1 MHKTFFLVLSF
12 LAISNTLFAQ
22 SFRAEV
28 SAQEILEGSTF
39 TLEYIMENL
48 DQNSIQ
54 VPKFEFFDIVSGP
67 NTMFSMNSVNGARRQ
82 TQTLSYTLLP
92 KRAGTFVIKAATAK
106 SKGKAIR
113 SNLVRIKV
121 IEKKKD
127 KNGKPIEV
135 DGEKV
140 FVKAEISHDTCF
152 LGQQLY
158 LDYVIYYSVSV
169 ENYNMINEPEYD
181 GFYTTGIRAG
191 RARKD
196 QVVING
202 KQYYKQSLKRMA
214 LYPQQTGVI
223 DIESSKFRI
232 GISKGDPN
240 RRRSIW
246 SSPKVDYTFMNSNEI
261 NVTVLDL
268 PPDPPASFS
277 GAVGSFRANSIANP
291 RSLTTDDALTIIMNI
306 TGDGDVKHIRAPELN
321 LNPNLELYD
330 KKLLEDNVQ
339 QKSNKLVS
347 SVKIEYQVLPKKAG
361 RYTVSPEFSYFDPD
375 SLRYMTIPTGR
386 YSIVVK
392 QGTQKRSD
400 KVVVS
405 ESEAMATAI
414 KPILPTTSLRSTKS
428 QFRSTGIFHV
438 LSILPLFLLF
448 GAIGYKQVQLNKGEV
463 DLEALKKEQ
472 ASMVA
477 SSKLEK
483 VKQFMEAK
491 ESRSFY
497 DEISKALLGYAN
509 DKLQISNADMSKD
522 LVASTLKKEGVS
534 QPLIDQLLEVLR
546 KSEMALF
553 GGQSNADALNKT
565 YDNATKVIVSIEEEL
580 SKVEGESS

>member
-1 MHKTFFLVLSF
+1 MSRIIFLVLGIF
-12 LAISNTLFAQ
+12 MICNGLFGQA
-22 SFRAEV
+22 FRAET
-28 SAQEILEGSTF
+28 SAQEILEGNTF

-48 DQNSIQ
+48 DQNSIK

-67 NTMFSMNSVNGARRQ
+67 NTMFTMNSVNGVSKQ

-106 SKGKAIR
+106 HKGKSIR

-121 IEKKKD
+121 SEKKKD
-127 KNGKPIEV
+127 KNGKPLVV

-140 FVKAEISHDTCF
+140 FIKAEINHDTCF

-169 ENYNMINEPEYD
+169 ENYNMMNEPEYD
-181 GFYTTGIRAG
+181 GFYTTAIRAG
-191 RARKD
+191 RARKE
-196 QVVING
+196 QVVINN

-223 DIESSKFRI
+223 NIEESKFRI

-246 SSPKVDYTFMNSNEI
+246 SSPGVSYTFINSNAI

-268 PPDPPASFS
+268 PPNPPASFS
-277 GAVGSFRANSIANP
+277 GAVGSFSATSVVNP
-291 RSLTTDDALTIIMNI
+291 RTLTTDDAFTIIMNI
-306 TGDGDVKHIRAPELN
+306 KGDGDVKHIRAPEIELDQ
-321 LNPNLELYD
+321 NLEMYD
-330 KKLLEDNVQ
+330 KKLVADNVQ

-361 RYTVSPEFSYFDPD
+361 RYRIRPEFTYFNPD
-375 SLRYMTIPTGR
+375 SLKYMSIVTGG
-386 YSIVVK
+386 YSVVVK
-392 QGTQKRSD
+392 QGTQQKSG
-400 KVVVS
+400 KAVIS
-405 ESEAMATAI
+405 ESEAMASQLKAI
-414 KPILPTTSLRSTKS
+414 MPTTSLKNKKS
-428 QFRSTGIFHV
+428 NFRSGTPFMI
-438 LSILPLFLLF
+438 LSILPVFFFL

-463 DLEALKKEQ
+463 DLEALRIEQ
-472 ASMVA
+472 ASKVA

-483 VKQFMEAK
+483 ARQFMEAK
-491 ESRSFY
+491 ESRSFF

-522 LVASTLKKEGVS
+522 LVASTLKNEGVS
-534 QPLIDQLLEVLR
+534 QGLIDQLLEVLR

-553 GGQSNADALNKT
+553 GGQANADALNQT
-565 YDNATKVIVSIEEEL
+565 YNDASQVIVSIEEEL
-580 SKVEGESS
+580 NK

>member
-1 MHKTFFLVLSF
+1 MHKTFFLLLSL
-12 LAISNTLFAQ
+12 LAFSTTVFAQ
-22 SFRAEV
+22 SFRAET

-48 DQNSIQ
+48 DQNSIR

-67 NTMFSMNSVNGARRQ
+67 NTTFTMNSVNGKRKQ
-82 TQTLSYTLLP
+82 TQTISYSLLP
-92 KRAGTFVIKAATAK
+92 KRAGTFVIKAATATA
-106 SKGKAIR
+106 KGKSIR

-121 IEKKKD
+121 TEKKKD
-127 KNGKPIEV
+127 KNGKPLEV

-140 FVKAEISHDTCF
+140 FIKAEISHDTCF

-181 GFYTTGIRAG
+181 GFYTSGIRAG
-191 RARKD
+191 RARKE
-196 QVVING
+196 QVVINN

-214 LYPQQTGVI
+214 LYPQQTGGI
-223 DIESSKFRI
+223 AIESSKFRI
-232 GISKGDPN
+232 GISKGEPN

-246 SSPKVDYTFMNSNEI
+246 SSPKVDYTFLNSNEI

-277 GAVGSFRANSIANP
+277 GAVGSFRANSIVNP
-291 RSLTTDDALTIIMNI
+291 RSLTTDDALTILMSI
-306 TGDGDVKHIRAPELN
+306 TGDGDVKHIRAPEIKLH
-321 LNPNLELYD
+321 PNLEMYD

-347 SVKIEYQVLPKKAG
+347 SVKIEYQVLPKKPG
-361 RYTVSPEFSYFDPD
+361 RYRILPEFSYFDPD
-375 SLRYMTIPTGR
+375 SLKYMTVSTGG
-386 YSIVVK
+386 YSVVVK
-392 QGTQKRSD
+392 QGTLQKSD

-405 ESEAMATAI
+405 ESEAMATDI
-414 KPILPTTSLRSTKS
+414 KPISPTTRLISSTGN
-428 QFRSTGIFHV
+428 FRSSTVFHV
-438 LSILPLFLLF
+438 LSILPLCLLF

-463 DLEALKKEQ
+463 DLDALKKEQ
-472 ASMVA
+472 ASIVA

-483 VKQFMEAK
+483 AKQFMEAK
-491 ESRSFY
+491 ESRSFF

-522 LVASTLKKEGVS
+522 LVASTLKEQGVS
-534 QPLIDQLLEVLR
+534 QPLIDQLLDVLK

-553 GGQSNADALNKT
+553 GGQSNADALSET
-565 YDNATKVIVSIEEEL
+565 YNNATKVIVAIENEL
-580 SKVEGESS
+580 TK